1 MAAVTICSDLG
12 TQENNVCHCFHCFP
26 IYLPWR
32 DGTGCHDLQFWM
44 LSFKPTFHSPLS
56 LSPRDSLVL
65 FHFHVLEKEM
75 ATHSSVFAWRIP
87 GMGEPGGLPSMGPH
101 RVGHDWSD
109 LAAAAADPDNYN
121 GVIIHL
127 EPDFLECEVKWALE
141 SITTNKAV
149 ERMEVQLNYFK
160 S

>member
-1 MAAVTICSDLG
+1 MTQITGEGNGIPLQYSCLGNPMDAETWWAAVHGVAKSRIG
-12 TQENNVCHCFHCFP
+12 
-26 IYLPWR
+26 
-32 DGTGCHDLQFWM
+32 
-44 LSFKPTFHSPLS
+44 LSVFTFT
-56 LSPRDSLVL
+56 

-149 ERMEVQLNYFK
+149 EMMEVQLNYFK